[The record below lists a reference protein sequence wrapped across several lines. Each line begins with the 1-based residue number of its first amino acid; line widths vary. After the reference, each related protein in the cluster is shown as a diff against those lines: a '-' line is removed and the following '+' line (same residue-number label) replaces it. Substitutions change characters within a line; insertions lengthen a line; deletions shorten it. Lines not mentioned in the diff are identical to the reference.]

1 MKIIKCN
8 QVSRAGMIV
17 AGQYAHELPTF
28 SDSAEAEE
36 ILFAQRDAGLQE
48 LHITTGLA
56 EKLDYS
62 ADSLKVLERWFF
74 ENNQPTATDAG
85 FSISHAIAFYYGE
98 VLCRKGGFLCV
109 VQAFPFA
116 NGRYEIGVQRPLLIV
131 MLTRGKQLQAAGN
144 KRMQS
149 LWREFQTYVR

>member
-1 MKIIKCN
+1 M
-8 QVSRAGMIV
+8 SRVGTIV

-28 SDSAEAEE
+28 SDSAEAHE

-48 LHITTGLA
+48 LHITGGLS

-62 ADSLKVLERWFF
+62 AESLKVLERWFF
-74 ENNQPTATDAG
+74 ENNQPITTAAG

-98 VLCRKGGFLCV
+98 VLCRKGGFRWV
-109 VQAFPFA
+109 VQEFPFA

-144 KRMQS
+144 KRMQP
-149 LWREFQTYVR
+149 LWREFQSYAR